1 MLSAQAGLSTGRTHA
16 VCRSGYILEIFIRL
30 TEAPVIEDPY
40 YPQVALVIG
49 VVEKEYVPAANVP
62 VDVSFLFP
70 CLHVRC
76 QMTWDHQHLAQ
87 LGITKAYLRTRQ
99 LAL

>member
-1 MLSAQAGLSTGRTHA
+1 MR
-16 VCRSGYILEIFIRL
+16 RSGYILEIFIRL

-40 YPQVALVIG
+40 YSQVALVIG
-49 VVEKEYVPAANVP
+49 VVEKEYVSTANVP

-76 QMTWDHQHLAQ
+76 QMTWDYQH
-87 LGITKAYLRTRQ
+87 
-99 LAL
+99 

>member
-1 MLSAQAGLSTGRTHA
+1 MLSAQAGLSTEQTHA
-16 VCRSGYILEIFIRL
+16 VRRSGYILEIFRRL

-62 VDVSFLFP
+62 VDVPLLFP

-76 QMTWDHQHLAQ
+76 QMTWDHQH
-87 LGITKAYLRTRQ
+87 
-99 LAL
+99 